1 MNKQTVW
8 EKVASCL
15 SAYGTEIVFGLP
27 SDDLKLLQ
35 CIEEKEMEFFS
46 AKDQSNSLYMATGYS
61 LATGRLSVCHI
72 GKGPAVASSI
82 TGVLEASSQSIPLL
96 IIATATD
103 TNRYGSKKAFQ
114 EADQLKLISPL
125 TKWSHRVESAESVGW
140 VLKKAIFTAING
152 SQGPVYI
159 EIPENIGSELVD
171 EELFSFKHF
180 HVSDK
185 VPSSNAIHNA
195 QRLIQNARN
204 PVILAGGGCKRST
217 NRSTITQLAEL
228 IDAPIFVTA
237 SGRGCVDEDHPLFCG
252 LGGLYSS
259 SEMDTLI
266 KECDL
271 FLSLGSKLEETV
283 LFGWEEHLLSRN
295 MIEINIDE
303 NDFNL
308 SFDSLKLVGEV
319 GSTLDI
325 LLETIEPSFKVTS
338 QNKVSIIKTKLH
350 EQKQEILQRDDELKV
365 IDILEEM
372 ETVLAENSIL
382 VHENGLQDM
391 WSYFYPN
398 FKLRKKQNA
407 IVPSE
412 QTSLGFGCGAAVGV
426 KKAHSDCPVIALVGD
441 GAFNLFSVELATLI
455 TQKIPILYV
464 VLKNGGYGWLEFQN
478 NSQETSFVDSSLSLV
493 SIDHEQLFVLPLVE
507 KNQLRNVFSE
517 SIKKLNEGK
526 TVVIEAT
533 VHLNDVP
540 SALSELYGDFPVKE
554 VVQ

>member
-35 CIEEKEMEFFS
+35 CIEEKGMEFFS
-46 AKDQSNSLYMATGYS
+46 AKDQSNALYMASGYS
-61 LATGRLSVCHI
+61 LASGRLSVCHI

-82 TGVLEASSQSIPLL
+82 TGVLEASSQSTPLL
-96 IIATATD
+96 IISTATD
-103 TNRYGSKKAFQ
+103 TNRFGSKKAFQ
-114 EADQLKLISPL
+114 EADQLKMISPL

-152 SQGPVYI
+152 SQGPVYV

-171 EELFSFKHF
+171 EEPFSFKHF
-180 HVSDK
+180 RVSDK
-185 VPSSNAIHNA
+185 VPSSNAIRDA

-283 LFGWEEHLLSRN
+283 LFGWGEHLLSRN

-308 SFDSLKLVGEV
+308 YFDSLKLVGEV
-319 GSTLDI
+319 GSTLDVI
-325 LLETIEPSFKVTS
+325 LETIEPPFSVTS
-338 QNKVSIIKTKLH
+338 QNKVNIIKKKLN
-350 EQKQEILQRDDELKV
+350 EQKQEILKRGDGLKV
-365 IDILEEM
+365 IDILVEM
-372 ETVLAENSIL
+372 ETTLAENSVL

-398 FKLRKKQNA
+398 FKLKNEQNA

-426 KKAHSDCPVIALVGD
+426 KRALPDCPVIALVGD
-441 GAFNLFSVELATLI
+441 GAFNLFSVELPTLI
-455 TQKIPILYV
+455 TQEIPILYV

-478 NSQETSFVDSSLSLV
+478 NSQKTSFVEPSLSLM
-493 SIDHEQLFVLPLVE
+493 STDHEQLCVLSLTE
-507 KNQLRNVFSE
+507 KDQLRNVFSE
-517 SIKKLNEGK
+517 SIKKMNEGK

>member
-15 SAYGTEIVFGLP
+15 GAYGTEIVFGLP

-35 CIEEKEMEFFS
+35 CIEEKGMEFFS
-46 AKDQSNSLYMATGYS
+46 AKDQSNALYMASGYS
-61 LATGRLSVCHI
+61 LASGRLSVCHI

-114 EADQLKLISPL
+114 EADQLKMISPL
-125 TKWSHRVESAESVGW
+125 TKWSHRVESAESLGW

-171 EELFSFKHF
+171 EERFSFKHF
-180 HVSDK
+180 RVSDK
-185 VPSSNAIHNA
+185 VPSSNAIGDAH
-195 QRLIQNARN
+195 RLIQNAKN

-217 NRSTITQLAEL
+217 NRTTIIQLAEL

-283 LFGWEEHLLSRN
+283 LFGWEEHLLTRE

-308 SFDSLKLVGEV
+308 HFDSLKLVGEV
-319 GSTLDI
+319 GSTLDV
-325 LLETIEPSFKVTS
+325 LLETIEPPFKVTS
-338 QNKVSIIKTKLH
+338 QNKVSIIKRKLN

-365 IDILEEM
+365 IDILDEM
-372 ETVLAENSIL
+372 ERTLDENSVL

-426 KKAHSDCPVIALVGD
+426 KKALLDRPVVALVGD
-441 GAFNLFSVELATLI
+441 GAFNLFSVELPTLI
-455 TQKIPILYV
+455 AQKLSILYV

-478 NSQETSFVDSSLSLV
+478 NSQKTCFVEPSLSLM
-493 SIDHEQLFVLPLVE
+493 SIDHEQLCVLSLTE
-507 KNQLRNVFSE
+507 KEQLRNVFGE
-517 SIKKLNEGK
+517 SIKKMNEGK